1 METWIEHYGY
11 LAVLV
16 GTFLEGETILILAGF
31 AAHRGY
37 LELPWIILAAFIGT
51 LFGDQ
56 LFFFLGR
63 RHSGFLLK
71 HKPHWRPRLEKV
83 QRWFNNYQLLII
95 LGFRFLYGIRT
106 ITPFALGM
114 SQVPLR
120 LFIPLNIIGALLWA
134 VVIGVA
140 GYLFG
145 QALEI
150 FLGNLK
156 RYELAALLVLAG
168 IGVSIWLVHFW
179 RSRKLG
185 NAERSN
191 TNRL

>member
-1 METWIEHYGY
+1 MEAWIEHYGY
-11 LAVLV
+11 LAVLL

-37 LELPWIILAAFIGT
+37 LELPWIILAAFVGT

-63 RHSGFLLK
+63 RHSEFLLK
-71 HKPHWRPRLEKV
+71 RKPHWKPRLERV
-83 QRWFNNYQLLII
+83 QKLISNYQILII
-95 LGFRFLYGIRT
+95 ISFRFLYGLRT

-120 LFIPLNIIGALLWA
+120 LFIPLNILGALVWA

-145 QALEI
+145 QALET

-156 RYELAALLVLAG
+156 HYEYAILLSLAG
-168 IGVSIWLVHFW
+168 ISVLVWLIHFW
-179 RSRKLG
+179 RSRKL
-185 NAERSN
+185 
-191 TNRL
+191 